1 MKGLFLK
8 KSFLKRPFL
17 KRRLLKRQAVKVP
30 LIGCIMLAFS
40 LPLMAL
46 AETPTPLSLPSGP
59 VILTV
64 TGNIANTNV
73 GGEAQFDRAMLNALP
88 QHEFET
94 STPWTEG
101 VNHYRGPLMRD
112 VLARVD
118 TQSGTV
124 HVAALNGYE
133 AEIPATDFASYDV
146 ILALAKDG
154 EAIPIR
160 EYGPLWVLYPF
171 DQDEAL
177 LSEKI
182 RFRAVWQ
189 VMHIDVY

>member
-1 MKGLFLK
+1 MKAWLMGW
-8 KSFLKRPFL
+8 
-17 KRRLLKRQAVKVP
+17 AV
-30 LIGCIMLAFS
+30 LMFS
-40 LPLMAL
+40 
-46 AETPTPLSLPSGP
+46 TPLAGLADSVDELDVPNGP

-64 TGNIANTNV
+64 SGNIDLTNV
-73 GGEAQFDRAMLNALP
+73 GSEAQFDRAMLAALP
-88 QHEFET
+88 QYEFDT

-101 VNHYRGPLMRD
+101 SSHYSGPLMRD
-112 VLARVD
+112 LLALLSSD
-118 TQSGTV
+118 GDAV
-124 HVAALNGYE
+124 HVSALNGYE
-133 AEIPATDFASYDV
+133 AEIPV
-146 ILALAKDG
+146 ILAIEKNG

-189 VMHIDVY
+189 VMHINVL

>member
-1 MKGLFLK
+1 MKA
-8 KSFLKRPFL
+8 
-17 KRRLLKRQAVKVP
+17 LLMGWVVLMFSTP
-30 LIGCIMLAFS
+30 LAG
-40 LPLMAL
+40 L
-46 AETPTPLSLPSGP
+46 AESADDLNVPNGP

-64 TGNIANTNV
+64 SGNIDHTNV
-73 GGEAQFDRAMLNALP
+73 GSDAQFDRAMLAALP

-101 VNHYRGPLMRD
+101 SSHYSGPLMRD
-112 VLARVD
+112 LLALLSPEYD
-118 TQSGTV
+118 AV
-124 HVAALNGYE
+124 HVSALNGYE
-133 AEIPATDFASYDV
+133 AEIPVSDFNDHDV
-146 ILALAKDG
+146 ILAMAKDG

-171 DQDEAL
+171 DQDETL

-189 VMHIDVY
+189 VMHINVL

>member
-1 MKGLFLK
+1 MKA
-8 KSFLKRPFL
+8 
-17 KRRLLKRQAVKVP
+17 LLMGWVV
-30 LIGCIMLAFS
+30 LIFS
-40 LPLMAL
+40 
-46 AETPTPLSLPSGP
+46 TPLAGLAGAADDLKAPDGS

-64 TGNIANTNV
+64 SGNIDHTNA
-73 GGEAQFDRAMLNALP
+73 GSEAQFDRAMLAALP

-101 VNHYRGPLMRD
+101 SSYYSGPLMRD
-112 VLARVD
+112 LLAMVSSD
-118 TQSGTV
+118 ADAVYVS
-124 HVAALNGYE
+124 ALNGYE
-133 AEIPATDFASYDV
+133 AEIPVSDFNEYDV
-146 ILALAKDG
+146 ILAMKKNG
-154 EAIPIR
+154 EAIPVR

-189 VMHIDVY
+189 VMHINVH

>member
-1 MKGLFLK
+1 MGWVVLMF
-8 KSFLKRPFL
+8 ST
-17 KRRLLKRQAVKVP
+17 P
-30 LIGCIMLAFS
+30 LAG
-40 LPLMAL
+40 L
-46 AETPTPLSLPSGP
+46 AESADDLDAPNGP

-64 TGNIANTNV
+64 SGNIDHTNV
-73 GGEAQFDRAMLNALP
+73 GSEAQFDRAMLAALP

-101 VNHYRGPLMRD
+101 SSHYSGPLMRD
-112 VLARVD
+112 LLARLSLGSDAADAVLV
-118 TQSGTV
+118 S
-124 HVAALNGYE
+124 ALNGYE
-133 AEIPATDFASYDV
+133 AEIPVSDFNDHNV
-146 ILALAKDG
+146 ILAMNKNG

-171 DQDEAL
+171 DQDETL

-189 VMHIDVY
+189 VMQINVL

>member
-1 MKGLFLK
+1 MKASLVKTLF
-8 KSFLKRPFL
+8 
-17 KRRLLKRQAVKVP
+17 VKAP
-30 LIGCIMLAFS
+30 LMGWVMLAFS
-40 LPLMAL
+40 IPLVGL
-46 AETPTPLSLPSGP
+46 AETPGPLSVPSGP

-73 GGEAQFDRAMLNALP
+73 ESETQFDRAMLNALP

-94 STPWTEG
+94 RTPWTEG
-101 VNHYRGPLMRD
+101 INHYRGPLMRD
-112 VLARVD
+112 LLAYLD
-118 TQSGTV
+118 TQSDAV

-133 AEIPATDFASYDV
+133 AEIPATDFEKYDV

-189 VMHIDVY
+189 VMHINVL